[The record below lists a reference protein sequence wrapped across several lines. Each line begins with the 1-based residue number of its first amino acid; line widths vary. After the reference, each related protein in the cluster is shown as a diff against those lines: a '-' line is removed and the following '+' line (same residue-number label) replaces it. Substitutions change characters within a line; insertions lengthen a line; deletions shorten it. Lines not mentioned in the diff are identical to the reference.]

1 MATITITPGNSF
13 TPNQTV
19 TSTRLNDLGSPTA
32 ALTAA
37 SIGTADIAD
46 DAITPALIADDAI
59 TTASIADDAITTAL
73 IADDAVTTA
82 LIADDAIT
90 TALIAD
96 DAVTSALIADDAITP
111 ALIAGDAITTP
122 AILDANVTFAKLTD
136 VIDSDTMTGAS
147 ATTLATSESIKA
159 YIDKFKPNIVQAVK
173 TGVTSILNPNNIWY
187 DVTDLSIDITP
198 KFSNSKILISADV
211 SSTVSNGAYGVLFR
225 FVRDDNAIAVGDASG
240 SRTQCSWTG
249 GYTGG
254 RTSPSNGMSY
264 LDSSSVTAGTSV
276 EYKIQCTCETTVDIY
291 INRSLTNSDA
301 NEVPRPIST
310 LTATEIYQ

>member
-96 DAVTSALIADDAITP
+96 DAVTSALIADDAITS
-111 ALIAGDAITTP
+111 ALIADDAVTTP

-159 YIDKFKPNIVQAVK
+159 YVDTSKTSAFVPASYAGEESVTLPNGLIMKFGIA
-173 TGVTSILNPNNIWY
+173 TGVTAEGGNPTIIFAVPFPAGVVNAQATTTNASGGTSSSY
-187 DVTDLSIDITP
+187 DYYYQIESTS
-198 KFSNSKILISADV
+198 V
-211 SSTVSNGAYGVLFR
+211 SSL
-225 FVRDDNAIAVGDASG
+225 
-240 SRTQCSWTG
+240 
-249 GYTGG
+249 
-254 RTSPSNGMSY
+254 
-264 LDSSSVTAGTSV
+264 
-276 EYKIQCTCETTVDIY
+276 
-291 INRSLTNSDA
+291 
-301 NEVPRPIST
+301 T
-310 LTATEIYQ
+310 LTQQNATNPTSAAHNVHWMVIGR

>member
-37 SIGTADIAD
+37 SIGTAD
-46 DAITPALIADDAI
+46 
-59 TTASIADDAITTAL
+59 
-73 IADDAVTTA
+73 
-82 LIADDAIT
+82 IADDAIT

-249 GYTGG
+249 VYWWQNITIEWYVL
-254 RTSPSNGMSY
+254 S
-264 LDSSSVTAGTSV
+264 
-276 EYKIQCTCETTVDIY
+276 
-291 INRSLTNSDA
+291 
-301 NEVPRPIST
+301 
-310 LTATEIYQ
+310 

>member
-13 TPNQTV
+13 NPTETV
-19 TSTRLNDLGSPTA
+19 TSTKLNDLGSPTA

-46 DAITPALIADDAI
+46 DAITPALIAG
-59 TTASIADDAITTAL
+59 
-73 IADDAVTTA
+73 DAV
-82 LIADDAIT
+82 
-90 TALIAD
+90 
-96 DAVTSALIADDAITP
+96 
-111 ALIAGDAITTP
+111 TTP

-136 VIDSDTMTGAS
+136 VIDDDTMATATD
-147 ATTLATSESIKA
+147 TTLATSESIKA
-159 YIDKFKPNIVQAVK
+159 YIDQLKPNIVQTVK
-173 TGVTSILNPNNIWY
+173 TNVFSVIDPNNTWY
-187 DVTDLSIDITP
+187 DITGLSLDITP

-211 SSTVSNGAYGVLFR
+211 SSTVDSSDYGVLFR

-249 GYTGG
+249 GYAGG

-291 INRSLTNSDA
+291 INRSLTNTDA
-301 NEVPRPIST
+301 NEIPRPIST